1 MSASPL
7 NWAAHP
13 VPSTHRV
20 CHVKRIHPTV
30 LKMTL
35 TTHMPIVCSGSL
47 VYNNTTDTHVSST
60 SHAIFSN
67 RSSCTFSL
75 GRSLSLS
82 PCLAFRC
89 LFVSS
94 NSVGRVAC
102 MTLVSTQRVFCRNSE
117 ERSISFEG
125 PKRLCVYLCSNRH
138 DIIRLA
144 DSIFGSHFF
153 APPVHSVFFASYTVR
168 LAIRFGWFGF
178 SFPCFFFISLNF
190 VVVVVTFSKIR
201 YQHRRE

>member
-1 MSASPL
+1 
-7 NWAAHP
+7 
-13 VPSTHRV
+13 
-20 CHVKRIHPTV
+20 
-30 LKMTL
+30 MTL

-67 RSSCTFSL
+67 RLSCTFSL

-153 APPVHSVFFASYTVR
+153 RSPSSQCLFCLVHSSVGYPIRVVRFQFSVFFFYFVKFCCCCCCHVFENSVPTSP
-168 LAIRFGWFGF
+168 G
-178 SFPCFFFISLNF
+178 ISANEIISR
-190 VVVVVTFSKIR
+190 TNERKPNK
-201 YQHRRE
+201 